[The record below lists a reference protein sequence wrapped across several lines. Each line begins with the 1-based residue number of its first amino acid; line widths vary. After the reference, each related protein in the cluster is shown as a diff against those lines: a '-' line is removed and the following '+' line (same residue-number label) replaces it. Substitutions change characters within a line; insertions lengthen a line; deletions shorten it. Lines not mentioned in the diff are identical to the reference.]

1 MLEGLAVAIK
11 SLLGIVLLFFLQ
23 ELASYIL
30 NIFFGKAEKRFPSML
45 SVLQNKRTQDF
56 YRVIKSEE
64 YKKFE
69 FEYLKLY
76 YGEENF
82 THTHNGIIPV
92 FTVKYDY
99 TNDEKVDSITYYDKL
114 ADKNGVDF
122 SFSID
127 RHTGYKKNRYF
138 KKYNSIVGKNIKAP
152 DRPGFMLD
160 KIVCNNNG
168 EMISF
173 RGYIGT
179 YAENVYSNHV
189 LEYEMYKL
197 FCWNKKRE
205 MISDKLFKKSLIR
218 NVMHASLKRKSFSNV
233 KSELMRESLRRGEGR
248 KSLLSVQMLVLMKYQ
263 DDYCISIIQ
272 RSENVAVAPG
282 IFQLVPSGGFEILN
296 DSMNGYSKYEIEAN
310 YSPGLAIFR
319 EYIEEIFGES
329 EFEGTGKGSVNE
341 ALLKDKHICKIEEM
355 LKSGQAQFEFLG
367 SVMDL
372 AGLRHELS
380 FVLVIKD
387 DEYSQQKF
395 YGNDEGVNSA
405 FIPDVTLSNFE
416 KRDDIW
422 SNLHRPSAA
431 MWSLF
436 KESKVYKEIMEESNR

>member
-1 MLEGLAVAIK
+1 MIK
-11 SLLGIVLLFFLQ
+11 RVPSILSILQ
-23 ELASYIL
+23 D
-30 NIFFGKAEKRFPSML
+30 KRI
-45 SVLQNKRTQDF
+45 QEF
-56 YRVIKSEE
+56 YKVIKSDE

-92 FTVKYDY
+92 FTIKYDSK
-99 TNDEKVDSITYYDKL
+99 NDEKVDSITYYDKL
-114 ADKNGVDF
+114 ADKKGVDF

-127 RHTGYKKNRYF
+127 KHTGYKKNRYF
-138 KKYNSIVGKNIKAP
+138 KKYNTIVGRNIKAP

-160 KIVCNNNG
+160 EIVCNNNG
-168 EMISF
+168 EMNFF

-197 FCWNKKRE
+197 FCWNKKRD
-205 MISDKLFKKSLIR
+205 IITDKLFEKSVIR
-218 NVMHASLKRKSFSNV
+218 NAMHASLKRKSFSDMKTEV
-233 KSELMRESLRRGEGR
+233 MRESLRRGEGR
-248 KSLLSVQMLVLMKYQ
+248 KSLLGVQMIVLMKGE
-263 DDYCISIIQ
+263 DDYYISIIQ
-272 RSENVAVAPG
+272 RSKNVAVAPG

-310 YSPGLAIFR
+310 YSPGFAILR

-329 EFEGTGKGSVNE
+329 EFEGVGMGGVNE
-341 ALLKDKHICKIEEM
+341 AILKDKHICKIEEM
-355 LKSGQAQFEFLG
+355 LKCGHAQLEFLG

-380 FVLVIKD
+380 FALVIKD
-387 DEYSQQKF
+387 REYSRQKF
-395 YGNDEGVNSA
+395 YGNDEGVSRA
-405 FIPDVTLSNFE
+405 FIPSVTLSNFE

-436 KESKVYKEIMEESNR
+436 KESKVYKEIREEVNRKDKRFVQ